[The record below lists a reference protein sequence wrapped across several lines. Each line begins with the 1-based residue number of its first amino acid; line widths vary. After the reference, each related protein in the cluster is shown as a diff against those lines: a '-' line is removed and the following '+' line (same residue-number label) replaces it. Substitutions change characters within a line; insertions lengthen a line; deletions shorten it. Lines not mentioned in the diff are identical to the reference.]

1 MAGFDGPVGN
11 WLQVT
16 VLCELMRWNWV
27 FSCSTGPRR
36 GFKEAPQR
44 PANASSRS
52 PYFSDFSNLM
62 PRPFVCR
69 KHAPGRGNE
78 LTEAHFEV
86 PELGLPWSSG
96 LTVVC
101 RVASNSPP
109 WDRQVEI
116 SFPSPV
122 SCENIIKH
130 PWHSLPLLTRGEKK
144 NTYKPQS
151 LITHY
156 KHETLR
162 AIAQGGETP
171 QCSSP
176 AGWVAAPRRR
186 QARSCCS
193 TQAAVQ
199 RPARSCRRGGF
210 CRAHRCAGSGG
221 GQCPRPGC
229 SLPAVPPPSP
239 AGCSSPASA
248 RARVWLSG
256 QWVIPYGV
264 RWGFGEVFFFFKRL
278 INVNFQS
285 CRWIPWHPHRQS
297 FI

>member
-1 MAGFDGPVGN
+1 M
-11 WLQVT
+11 
-16 VLCELMRWNWV
+16 LCELMRWNWV
-27 FSCSTGPRR
+27 FSCSTGPCR
-36 GFKEAPQR
+36 GFKEEPQR
-44 PANASSRS
+44 PANPSSHS

-86 PELGLPWSSG
+86 PELGFPWSSG

-116 SFPSPV
+116 SFPFPV

-171 QCSSP
+171 QRWSP

-186 QARSCCS
+186 QARSRCS
-193 TQAAVQ
+193 TRDAET
-199 RPARSCRRGGF
+199 PALASPGRFQPCPSLHGQWWP
-210 CRAHRCAGSGG
+210 GG
-221 GQCPRPGC
+221 GRCPRPGC
-229 SLPAVPPPSP
+229 SLPAVPPPRLP
-239 AGCSSPASA
+239 AAAPRPLPGSGLAFWAVGDPLRGAVG
-248 RARVWLSG
+248 VWG
-256 QWVIPYGV
+256 
-264 RWGFGEVFFFFKRL
+264 GFVLNG
-278 INVNFQS
+278 
-285 CRWIPWHPHRQS
+285 
-297 FI
+297 